1 MAGRSRAQDEMIE
14 VINSVNRDWPVTLL
28 YLTPNGANMKI
39 QAGQSD
45 NRREEQLTLAAM
57 YLLFLEE
64 QVEGDL
70 DEIAQEAAAVAEEM
84 RDDDETGEL
93 HRGGSLTDS

>member
-1 MAGRSRAQDEMIE
+1 MAGRSRAQDEMVD

-39 QAGQSD
+39 QAGRSD

-64 QVEGDL
+64 HIEGDL
-70 DEIAQEAAAVAEEM
+70 HEISDEAAAVAEEM
-84 RDDDETGEL
+84 RDDDHTGEL

>member
-1 MAGRSRAQDEMIE
+1 MAGRTRAQDEMID

-39 QAGQSD
+39 QAGRSD

-57 YLLFLEE
+57 YMLFLEE
-64 QVEGDL
+64 HLEGDL
-70 DEIAQEAAAVAEEM
+70 HEVAEEAAAVAEEM
-84 RDDDETGEL
+84 RGDDSTGEL
-93 HRGGSLTDS
+93 HRGGSLEDS